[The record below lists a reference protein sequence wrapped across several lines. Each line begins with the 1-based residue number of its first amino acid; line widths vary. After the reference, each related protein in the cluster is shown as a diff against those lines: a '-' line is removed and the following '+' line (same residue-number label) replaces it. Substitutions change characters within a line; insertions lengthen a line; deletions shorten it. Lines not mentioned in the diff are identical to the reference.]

1 MGGYEYIDFEK
12 YAECEYEYE
21 DRGLS
26 EGSYVGN
33 SVGNSVGGA
42 VKDNDG
48 VGDIVAVENGD
59 A

>member
-33 SVGNSVGGA
+33 SVGNSVGS
-42 VKDNDG
+42 
-48 VGDIVAVENGD
+48 VGG
-59 A
+59 